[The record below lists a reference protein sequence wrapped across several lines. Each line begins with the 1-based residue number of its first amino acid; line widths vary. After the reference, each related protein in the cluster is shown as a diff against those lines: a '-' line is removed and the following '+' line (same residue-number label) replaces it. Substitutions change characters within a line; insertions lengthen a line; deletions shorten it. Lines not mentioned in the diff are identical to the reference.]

1 MSIFKY
7 FCHRIPE
14 RSFFIG
20 SHQFPV
26 CARCTGAYLG
36 IAIMILV
43 YFSIPMPFNLDM
55 IFLSFI
61 LAIPAV
67 VDGVTQLFNFRVSN
81 NGLRV
86 ITGFLLGVAIVIFFK
101 SLKHIFL
108 L

>member
-7 FCHRIPE
+7 FCHQIPE

-67 VDGVTQLFNFRVSN
+67 VDGVTQLFDFRVSN
-81 NGLRV
+81 SGIRLLNGFV
-86 ITGFLLGVAIVIFFK
+86 LGLAIVIFFK